1 MRPLSMDDY
10 TDTEFTG
17 QKKKPLVERLGLIP
31 YGAREDSPLGTKI
44 KAGINKLGALVL
56 QDDDAVMDAF
66 QIARDIAE
74 EYQFEDEDA
83 TEDTIR
89 HILLGGLVE
98 SVQGQAFIAGREGDD
113 AESKIDH
120 NNNLYGKALREK
132 YPDRDEFIK
141 KAIDNA
147 LLIGQGKD
155 PEEAKGMRGIKSFGN
170 IPVRDEFVERAIA
183 SKKSMIEGDEAPI
196 PQNMPEPDPM
206 KATDDYTV
214 TQRKGGIMKART
226 GTMPVTEKTSPPV
239 GNKSKEEIRV
249 TNPPGR
255 PAQPESDDPRDMA
268 IAKLENALMK
278 KNMPTKAKK
287 GTVKIDEELKEGT
300 KPKDSAGVAVMIGL
314 GAPEIDYSKGEEGDP
329 PPGATKKEIADDQMV
344 LLSEGELVVPANV
357 VRFHGLA
364 TYEGMRREALTGLQ
378 AMESDG
384 QISYITEGK
393 NKKTRQGG
401 IMKAQQGII
410 PLPGQQ
416 YTPTYQQPIVEAA
429 SSQFITTPEGTQVYT
444 PSVTQQALATP
455 VNPQVTPVY
464 TQTPGLATRVVAP
477 NIGYFLPE
485 DQRLSYMRPDAPP
498 SGFVPAPGVPVT
510 PPDDPTPD
518 PIIDDPEQPKPAE
531 PTPDPISEEA
541 EKYIESGAGQ
551 QEIANVANIEQAS
564 QSDRDRDF
572 QDASARMQF
581 DDPNK
586 ALEFNVTN
594 FTEGV
599 SNAYDL
605 FTKPGEFENQLKAQ
619 KTLAKKDMDRLFGA
633 PTGLGFEKE
642 SKMPVTYNQM
652 AIADMPGAFLES
664 FTNPSLAATRKV
676 DSAGNRLFVPG
687 SYEIG
692 KISQKTGLSEKEVMD
707 YYEIDPNT
715 VAGIPKYGSY
725 YEIDPLT
732 GISFDKLTEQQRAY
746 SRAYQQRREDASDR
760 RTERQE
766 KLAKDSGFA
775 SEGITKVTQA
785 GLNAHANINKALNDG
800 QYDPNGLMGVKQY
813 ADFLKTNLQLKD
825 FFKLTRAEQSFYA
838 AARTGDTVEPWV
850 IESMKQGTTAAFG
863 DMNRLNDSNVLRDDK
878 YEIQSNNQTKPAD
891 AKEGF
896 EVNPITYWQSEEGK
910 KKAEELG
917 VEVG

>member
-1 MRPLSMDDY
+1 
-10 TDTEFTG
+10 
-17 QKKKPLVERLGLIP
+17 
-31 YGAREDSPLGTKI
+31 
-44 KAGINKLGALVL
+44 
-56 QDDDAVMDAF
+56 
-66 QIARDIAE
+66 
-74 EYQFEDEDA
+74 
-83 TEDTIR
+83 
-89 HILLGGLVE
+89 
-98 SVQGQAFIAGREGDD
+98 
-113 AESKIDH
+113 
-120 NNNLYGKALREK
+120 
-132 YPDRDEFIK
+132 
-141 KAIDNA
+141 
-147 LLIGQGKD
+147 
-155 PEEAKGMRGIKSFGN
+155 
-170 IPVRDEFVERAIA
+170 
-183 SKKSMIEGDEAPI
+183 
-196 PQNMPEPDPM
+196 
-206 KATDDYTV
+206 
-214 TQRKGGIMKART
+214 
-226 GTMPVTEKTSPPV
+226 
-239 GNKSKEEIRV
+239 
-249 TNPPGR
+249 
-255 PAQPESDDPRDMA
+255 
-268 IAKLENALMK
+268 
-278 KNMPTKAKK
+278 
-287 GTVKIDEELKEGT
+287 
-300 KPKDSAGVAVMIGL
+300 MIGL

-393 NKKTRQGG
+393 TKKTRQGG
-401 IMKAQQGII
+401 IMKAQQGIV

-416 YTPTYQQPIVEAA
+416 YTPTYQQPIVDAA

-464 TQTPGLATRVVAP
+464 TQTPGLVTKVVAP

-498 SGFVPAPGVPVT
+498 SGFVPAPGVPIT
-510 PPDDPTPD
+510 PPDDTTPD

-551 QEIANVANIEQAS
+551 QEIAKVANMQEAS
-564 QSDRDRDF
+564 QTARDMDF
-572 QDASARMQF
+572 ADASARMQDARLQGL
-581 DDPNK
+581 DDPNQ

-619 KTLAKKDMDRLFGA
+619 KTLAKTDMNRLFGP

-642 SKMPVTYNQM
+642 SKMPSTYKTM

-664 FTNPSLAATRKV
+664 FTNPSLAATRVV

-692 KISQKTGLSEKEVMD
+692 KISEKTGLSEKEVMD

-732 GISFDKLTEQQRAY
+732 GISFDKLTEQQQAY

-760 RTERQE
+760 RTERAEKYAQE
-766 KLAKDSGFA
+766 LGFA
-775 SEGITKVTQA
+775 KHGITKVDFYERDA
-785 GLNAHANINKALNDG
+785 YGKINTALNDG
-800 QYDPNGLMGVKQY
+800 KFDPNGLMGAEQY
-813 ADFLKTNLQLKD
+813 TDFKKTGLQMKD
-825 FFKLTRAEQSFYA
+825 FFKLSRAEQSFYA

-850 IESMKQGTTAAFG
+850 IESMKQGTTAAF
-863 DMNRLNDSNVLRDDK
+863 DAMNKANDSNVLRDDK
-878 YEIQSNNQTKPAD
+878 YEIQADKQFKPAD
-891 AKEGF
+891 AKEGV
-896 EVNPITYWQSEEGK
+896 EISPITYWQSEEGK
-910 KKAEELG
+910 KKAKELG

>member
-1 MRPLSMDDY
+1 MAEDMRPLSMDDY

-17 QKKKPLVERLGLIP
+17 QKKTPLVETLGLIP
-31 YGAREDSPLGTKI
+31 YGARENSPLGVKI
-44 KAGINKLGALVL
+44 RAGLNKLGAFIL
-56 QDDDAVMDAF
+56 QDNDAVMDAF

-183 SKKSMIEGDEAPI
+183 SEKSDDPRLSDQDLNMIEDNEAPI
-196 PQNMPEPDPM
+196 PQNMLEPDPM
-206 KATDDYTV
+206 KSTDDYTV
-214 TQRKGGIMKART
+214 TQRKGGIMKAQT
-226 GTMPVTEKTSPPV
+226 GTMPLTEKTSPPV
-239 GNKSKEEIRV
+239 GNKPKDEVPI
-249 TNPPGR
+249 TNPIGR
-255 PAQPESDDPRDMA
+255 PKQPESNDPRDIA
-268 IAKLENALMK
+268 IAKLENALMR

-384 QISYITEGK
+384 QISYITDGK
-393 NKKTRQGG
+393 TKKTRQGG

-455 VNPQVTPVY
+455 VNPQITPVY

-485 DQRLSYMRPDAPP
+485 EQRLSYMRPDAPP

-518 PIIDDPEQPKPAE
+518 PIIDEPEQPKPVE

-551 QEIANVANIEQAS
+551 QELAKVFASEQNAMDERQAIDAATRS
-564 QSDRDRDF
+564 GPPPEF
-572 QDASARMQF
+572 QGF
-581 DDPNK
+581 GK
-586 ALEFNVTN
+586 
-594 FTEGV
+594 
-599 SNAYDL
+599 AYDNI
-605 FTKPGEFENQLKAQ
+605 KAMNQNLKKEAF
-619 KTLAKKDMDRLFGA
+619 KDAFDKMRTDTSKEISRLFGPPVKLEKITGKLPPDSPQLYKNMPFTNVA
-633 PTGLGFEKE
+633 SAFMESLTDPETAALRKTDVQGIQLYNPKKFYEVDPTTGKARYMGGYEDVD
-642 SKMPVTYNQM
+642 PVTGK
-652 AIADMPGAFLES
+652 AVSTLTKFES
-664 FTNPSLAATRKV
+664 DAA
-676 DSAGNRLFVPG
+676 
-687 SYEIG
+687 
-692 KISQKTGLSEKEVMD
+692 
-707 YYEIDPNT
+707 
-715 VAGIPKYGSY
+715 
-725 YEIDPLT
+725 
-732 GISFDKLTEQQRAY
+732 
-746 SRAYQQRREDASDR
+746 QRREDASDR
-760 RTERQE
+760 RTEREE
-766 KLAKDSGFA
+766 KNAKDYGFA
-775 SEGITKVTQA
+775 SQGITKITTQEIRA
-785 GLNAHANINKALNDG
+785 YQNINKALNNG
-800 QYDPNGLMGVKQY
+800 QFDPNGLMGVEQY
-813 ADFLKTNLQLKD
+813 ADFKKVGLQLKD
-825 FFKLTRAEQSFYA
+825 FFKLSRAEQSFYA
-838 AARTGDTVEPWV
+838 AARTGDTVQPWV
-850 IESMKQGTTAAFG
+850 IESMKQGTTQAFD
-863 DMNRLNDSNVLRDDK
+863 DMNRFNKASVISDDK
-878 YEIQSNNQTKPAD
+878 YEIQSNKQFKPAD

-896 EVNPITYWQSEEGK
+896 EVSPITYWQSEEGK

-917 VEVG
+917 VKVG